1 MQKITDIMHKEMTRK
16 EFLATLGFG
25 IATIAGFSTILRML
39 GKNNPWQHDSQSSQ
53 QLGYGGGAYGGT
65 RKS

>member
-1 MQKITDIMHKEMTRK
+1 MRKITDMMHKEMTRK

-25 IATIAGFSTILRML
+25 IATIAGFSTILKML
-39 GKNNPWQHDSQSSQ
+39 GKNNPWHQDSQSV
-53 QLGYGGGAYGGT
+53 GYGGGAYGG